1 MRKGWE
7 ILQHGYQSKAE
18 PFTRSG
24 KGKEQTKGGGGGD
37 DPETL
42 RGEGAR
48 KALGWEGGSLRY
60 TV

>member
-1 MRKGWE
+1 MVTKAK
-7 ILQHGYQSKAE
+7 QSHSQGVE
-18 PFTRSG
+18 
-24 KGKEQTKGGGGGD
+24 KERNKQRGEGGD